1 MEAEHG
7 SARDADAIARDG
19 AQHERAGR
27 ETRPVDDHPL
37 AGLTHAR
44 KRLKIVA
51 DIAARARQDAQIRVR
66 LRHCKQGQD
75 GGKNKASH
83 SDVSRVLSRAR
94 DRGLKLSGSFAAC
107 RASQDPLQAYS
118 AVGLTLYCTASS
130 LSWPSRRRASN

>member
-51 DIAARARQDAQIRVR
+51 DIAASTRQDAQIRVR

-94 DRGLKLSGSFAAC
+94 DRGSFAAC
-107 RASQDPLQAYS
+107 RALQDPIQAYS